1 MSDKKAPPTPPK
13 SQDEDVV
20 QFGDDLPVLPIRN
33 AVLFPGAVAPFDV
46 GREKSVA
53 LVEDVDNLPAPVI
66 AIFAQRDPSTDDP
79 GAEDL
84 HNVGCAARVLK
95 ALKHSSGNYS
105 LILQGL
111 VRIKLENVIQSG
123 PYLKAKVK
131 RLEEVGLEDD
141 EAEAL
146 SMSLRDI
153 AKQVIQLMPEL
164 PREAGSLIDSIQ
176 APGALADLVA
186 ANLDAPVEEKAQLLE
201 TVDVKERIRK
211 VLRLLTRQLEI
222 LKMRERI
229 NSQIKEEMGKNQ
241 REYVL
246 RQQLKAIKEELG
258 EDDGDQSDLDGLED
272 RIAKASLPTEAEQ
285 VAKKQIKRLRNMQ
298 VGSAEYTVVRTYLDW
313 ILDLPWHNQT
323 PDNMEIAAVRKVL
336 DDDHYGLEKVKK
348 RILEYLAVRK
358 LKKDKKGPIL
368 CLIGPPGVGKTSLG
382 RSIARAL
389 GRKFHRISLGG
400 VHDEAAIRGHR
411 RTYVGALP
419 GQIIQGMKKASTI
432 NPVFMMDE
440 VDKIGHDFRGDP
452 AAALLEVLDPEQNNT
467 FADHYLEI
475 PYDLSN
481 VMFIATANIPDPIP
495 APLRD
500 RMEILEIPG
509 YTRREKLAIAR
520 RHLIPKQIEEHG
532 IGNVASVTAATAST
546 TQPGIGTTP
555 PPLPSAGK
563 AAQAATTGATTP
575 AAALAAQTPMLEI
588 ADSAVEIIIDSYTR
602 EAGVRTLERQIASV
616 IRGVAVKIAEGDL
629 TPRKI
634 ETEEQL
640 REFLGAGRYT
650 SDVAERTEE
659 AGVAT
664 GLAWTSVGGEILF
677 IEATRMYGTGKLQLT
692 GQLGDVMKES
702 AQAALSYVRTN
713 SERYNIAKDFLEKSD
728 IHIHIPAGSMPKDGP
743 SAGVTMFTALVSML
757 TGVRVR
763 HDVAMTGEITL
774 RGRVL
779 PIGGLKEKILA
790 AHRAG
795 IKRVIVPERNK
806 PDLDE
811 VPAEVKSDLEIVFVS
826 KMEQVLEAAL
836 EEKLVA
842 KPADGS
848 TEKKENPAPAAPSN

>member
-1 MSDKKAPPTPPK
+1 MSEKKK
-13 SQDEDVV
+13 SAASEEDLEFSDE
-20 QFGDDLPVLPIRN
+20 LPVLPIRN

-53 LVEDVDNLPAPVI
+53 LVEDVHALQNPVI

-84 HNVGCAARVLK
+84 YPVGCAARILK

-111 VRIKLENVIQSG
+111 TRIRLESMQQNS
-123 PYLKAKVK
+123 PYLRAKIS
-131 RLEEVGLEDD
+131 RLEPAGVEDV

-146 SMSLRDI
+146 AMSLRDV
-153 AKQVIQLMPEL
+153 AKQVIQLTPEL
-164 PREAGSLIDSIQ
+164 PREAAALIDSIQ
-176 APGALADLVA
+176 TPGALADLVA
-186 ANLDAPVEEKAQLLE
+186 ANLDTPVEEKAQLIE
-201 TVDVKERIRK
+201 TVEVKERIRR
-211 VLRLLTRQLEI
+211 VLRLMTRQLEI

-258 EDDGDQSDLDGLED
+258 EDDGDQGDLDGLEE
-272 RIAKASLPTEAEQ
+272 RIARANLPTEADG
-285 VAKKQIKRLRNMQ
+285 VARKQLKRLRAMQ

-313 ILDLPWHNQT
+313 ILDLPWSQST
-323 PDNMEIAAVRKVL
+323 EDNLDIAEVRSVL
-336 DDDHYGLEKVKK
+336 DEDHYGLDKVKK
-348 RILEYLAVRK
+348 RIVEYLAVRK

-368 CLIGPPGVGKTSLG
+368 CLLGPPGVGKTSLG

-389 GRKFHRISLGG
+389 GRKFVRISLGG

-419 GQIIQGMKKASTI
+419 GQIIQGMKKAGTI

-452 AAALLEVLDPEQNNT
+452 SAALLEVLDPEQNNT

-475 PYDLSN
+475 PYDLSS
-481 VMFIATANIPDPIP
+481 VMFIATANIADPIP
-495 APLRD
+495 PPLRD

-520 RHLIPKQIEEHG
+520 RHLIPKQLEEHG
-532 IGNVASVTAATAST
+532 LTEQQLRITD
-546 TQPGIGTTP
+546 
-555 PPLPSAGK
+555 
-563 AAQAATTGATTP
+563 
-575 AAALAAQTPMLEI
+575 E
-588 ADSAVEIIIDSYTR
+588 AVEEIIEHYTR
-602 EAGVRTLERQIASV
+602 EAGVRSLERTAAGV
-616 IRGVAVKIAEGDL
+616 IRGVAVKVAEGDDAA
-629 TPRKI
+629 RVVKS
-634 ETEEQL
+634 EEEL
-640 REFLGAGRYT
+640 REYLGPIKYT
-650 SDVAERTEE
+650 SEVAERTEE
-659 AGVAT
+659 TGVAT

-677 IEATRMYGTGKLQLT
+677 IEATRMFGSGKLQLT

-702 AQAALSYVRTN
+702 AHAALSYVRSN
-713 SERYNIAKDFLEKSD
+713 APRFGIAKDFLEKSD
-728 IHIHIPAGSMPKDGP
+728 VHIHIPAGAMPKDGP
-743 SAGVTMFTALVSML
+743 SAGITMFTALVSLL
-757 TGVRVR
+757 TGIRVR
-763 HDVAMTGEITL
+763 HDVAMTGEISL

-779 PIGGLKEKILA
+779 PIGGLKEKTLA

-795 IKRVIVPERNK
+795 VKRVIVPERNRA
-806 PDLDE
+806 DLEE
-811 VPAEVKSDLEIVFVS
+811 VPREVRDELEFVYVNRL
-826 KMEQVLEAAL
+826 EEVLVAAL
-836 EEKLVA
+836 ESEPQPL
-842 KPADGS
+842 ADNGDATPVKDAPGAS
-848 TEKKENPAPAAPSN
+848 TN

>member
-1 MSDKKAPPTPPK
+1 MSSKKMPPTPAPPPT
-13 SQDEDVV
+13 EEEMR
-20 QFGDDLPVLPIRN
+20 FGDELAVLPIRN

-53 LVEDVDNLPAPVI
+53 LVEEVHNQASPVI
-66 AIFAQRDPSTDDP
+66 AIFAQRDPATDDP
-79 GAEDL
+79 SADDL
-84 HNVGCAARVLK
+84 YPVGCAARVLK

-111 VRIKLENVIQSG
+111 VRIRLSDLTQTT
-123 PYLKAKVK
+123 PYLRAKIQRV
-131 RLEEVGLEDD
+131 ESPSLEDV

-146 SMSLRDI
+146 AMSLRDV

-186 ANLDAPVEEKAQLLE
+186 ANLDAPVEEKAQLIETLE
-201 TVDVKERIRK
+201 VKERIRK

-258 EDDGDQSDLDGLED
+258 EDDGDQGDLDGLEE
-272 RIAKASLPTEAEQ
+272 RIAKATLPSEADN
-285 VAKKQIKRLRNMQ
+285 VAKKQLKRLRSMQ

-313 ILDLPWHNQT
+313 ILDLPWNNST
-323 PDNMEIAAVRKVL
+323 EDNMDIAEVRRVL
-336 DDDHYGLEKVKK
+336 DEDHYGLDKVKK

-382 RSIARAL
+382 RSIARSL

-419 GQIIQGMKKASTI
+419 GQIIQGMKKVGTI
-432 NPVFMMDE
+432 NPVFMLDE

-475 PYDLSN
+475 PFDLSN
-481 VMFIATANIPDPIP
+481 VMFVATANVADPIP
-495 APLRD
+495 PPLRD

-509 YTRREKLAIAR
+509 YTRNEKLAIAR
-520 RHLIPKQIEEHG
+520 QHLIPKQIEEHG
-532 IGNVASVTAATAST
+532 ITKE
-546 TQPGIGTTP
+546 Q
-555 PPLPSAGK
+555 
-563 AAQAATTGATTP
+563 
-575 AAALAAQTPMLEI
+575 LEI
-588 ADSAVEIIIDSYTR
+588 ADGAVDEIIDHYTR
-602 EAGVRTLERQIASV
+602 EAGVRTLERQIASC

-634 ETEEQL
+634 ATPDDV
-640 REFLGAGRYT
+640 REFLGAPRFT
-650 SDVAERTEE
+650 SEVAERTEE
-659 AGVAT
+659 PGVAT

-677 IEATRMYGTGKLQLT
+677 IEATRMYGSGKLQLT

-713 SERYNIAKDFLEKSD
+713 AEKFGISKDFLEKSD
-728 IHIHIPAGSMPKDGP
+728 LHIHIPAGAMPKDGP

-757 TGVRVR
+757 SGIRVR

-779 PIGGLKEKILA
+779 PIGGLKEKVLA

-795 IKRVIVPERNK
+795 IKRVLVPERNK
-806 PDLDE
+806 ADLDE
-811 VPAEVKSDLEIVFVS
+811 VPAEVKNELEFVFVS

-836 EEKLVA
+836 EEKLVP
-842 KPADGS
+842 KPETA
-848 TEKKENPAPAAPSN
+848 

>member
-1 MSDKKAPPTPPK
+1 MTDKKKGSEEET
-13 SQDEDVV
+13 V
-20 QFGDDLPVLPIRN
+20 QFGDELAVLPIRN

-53 LVEDVDNLPAPVI
+53 LVEDVDSFPSPVI

-84 HNVGCAARVLK
+84 HPVGCAARVLK

-111 VRIKLENVIQSG
+111 QRIRLDEVTQHG
-123 PYLKAKVK
+123 PYLKAKIK
-131 RLEEVGLEDD
+131 KLEEAGPDDD

-201 TVDVKERIRK
+201 TIEVKDRIRQ
-211 VLRLLTRQLEI
+211 VLKLLTRQLEI

-258 EDDGDQSDLDGLED
+258 EDDGDQGDLDGLED
-272 RIAKASLPTEAEQ
+272 RIAKANLPTEAES

-313 ILDLPWHNQT
+313 ILDLPWHNST
-323 PDNMEIAAVRKVL
+323 VDNLDISQVRRVL
-336 DDDHYGLEKVKK
+336 DEDHYGLEKVKK

-368 CLIGPPGVGKTSLG
+368 CLLGPPGVGKTSLG

-419 GQIIQGMKKASTI
+419 GQIIQGMKKTGTV
-432 NPVFMMDE
+432 NPIFMMDE
-440 VDKIGHDFRGDP
+440 IDKLGHDFRGDP
-452 AAALLEVLDPEQNNT
+452 SAALLEVLDPEQNNT

-481 VMFIATANIPDPIP
+481 VMFVATANMIDPIP

-500 RMEILEIPG
+500 RMEVLEIPG

-532 IGNVASVTAATAST
+532 IS
-546 TQPGIGTTP
+546 P
-555 PPLPSAGK
+555 
-563 AAQAATTGATTP
+563 AQ
-575 AAALAAQTPMLEI
+575 LEI
-588 ADSAVEIIIDSYTR
+588 TDPAVEIIIESYTR
-602 EAGVRTLERQIASV
+602 EAGVRTLERQVASV
-616 IRGVAVKIAEGDL
+616 IRGVAVKIAEGD
-629 TPRKI
+629 TTARKI
-634 ETEEQL
+634 ETEDDI
-640 REFLGAGRYT
+640 REFLGAQKYT
-650 SDVAERTEE
+650 SEVAERTSET
-659 AGVAT
+659 GVCT

-677 IEATRMYGTGKLQLT
+677 IEATKMYGSGKLTLT

-713 SERYNIAKDFLEKSD
+713 AERLGIAKDFLDKSD
-728 IHIHIPAGSMPKDGP
+728 IHIHIPAGAMPKDGP
-743 SAGVTMFTALVSML
+743 SAGVTMFTALVSLL
-757 TGVRVR
+757 TGIRVR
-763 HDVAMTGEITL
+763 HDVAMTGEISL

-779 PIGGLKEKILA
+779 PIGGLKEKVLA

-795 IKRVIVPERNK
+795 IKRIVVPERNMA
-806 PDLDE
+806 DLDE
-811 VPAEVKSDLEIVFVS
+811 VPAEVKDSLEFVS
-826 KMEQVLEAAL
+826 ATKMDQVLEAAL
-836 EEKLVA
+836 EEMPKP
-842 KPADGS
+842 KPAEQTVS
-848 TEKKENPAPAAPSN
+848 AN

>member
-1 MSDKKAPPTPPK
+1 MSEKKTPPRD
-13 SQDEDVV
+13 DEPV
-20 QFGDDLPVLPIRN
+20 QFGDELPVLPIRN

-53 LVEDVDNLPAPVI
+53 LVEDVDSLPSPVI
-66 AIFAQRDPSTDDP
+66 AIFAQKDPSTDDP
-79 GAEDL
+79 GADDL
-84 HNVGCAARVLK
+84 HTVGCAARVLK

-111 VRIKLENVIQSG
+111 TRIKLDEVTQG
-123 PYLKAKVK
+123 APYLKAKIK
-131 RLEEVGLEDD
+131 RMEEAGLEDD

-186 ANLDAPVEEKAQLLE
+186 ANLDAPVEEKAALLE
-201 TVDVKERIRK
+201 TVEVKERIRK

-258 EDDGDQSDLDGLED
+258 EDDGDQGDLDGLED
-272 RIAKASLPTEAEQ
+272 RIAKANLPTEAET

-323 PDNMEIAAVRKVL
+323 PDNLDIAAVRKVL
-336 DDDHYGLEKVKK
+336 DEDHYGLEKVKK

-368 CLIGPPGVGKTSLG
+368 CLLGPPGVGKTSLG
-382 RSIARAL
+382 RSIARSL

-419 GQIIQGMKKASTI
+419 GQVIQGMKKAGTI
-432 NPVFMMDE
+432 NPVFMLDE

-481 VMFIATANIPDPIP
+481 TMFIATANVADPIP
-495 APLRD
+495 PPLRD

-509 YTRREKLAIAR
+509 YTRNEKLAIAR
-520 RHLIPKQIEEHG
+520 QHLIPKQIEEHG
-532 IGNVASVTAATAST
+532 ISKEQLQISD
-546 TQPGIGTTP
+546 
-555 PPLPSAGK
+555 K
-563 AAQAATTGATTP
+563 AV
-575 AAALAAQTPMLEI
+575 
-588 ADSAVEIIIDSYTR
+588 DVIIDHYTR

-616 IRGVAVKIAEGDL
+616 IRGVAVKIAEGD
-629 TPRKI
+629 TQKRVI
-634 ETEEQL
+634 ENEDQI
-640 REFLGAGRYT
+640 REFLGAQRYT
-650 SDVAERTEE
+650 SEVAERTEE
-659 AGVAT
+659 PGVCT

-677 IEATRMYGTGKLQLT
+677 IEATRMYGSGKLQLT

-713 SERYNIAKDFLEKSD
+713 AEKFGIGRDFLEKSD
-728 IHIHIPAGSMPKDGP
+728 IHIHIPAGAMPKDGP

-757 TGVRVR
+757 TGIRVR

-779 PIGGLKEKILA
+779 PIGGLKEKVLA

-795 IKRVIVPERNK
+795 IKRVIIPERNK
-806 PDLDE
+806 ADLDE
-811 VPAEVKSDLEIVFVS
+811 VPAEVKNDLEFIAVS

-836 EEKLVA
+836 EEMPKPKPEEKVA
-842 KPADGS
+842 TPA
-848 TEKKENPAPAAPSN
+848 TN

>member
-1 MSDKKAPPTPPK
+1 MTEKKAPPPRAP
-13 SQDEDVV
+13 QDEDVV
-20 QFGDDLPVLPIRN
+20 QFGDVLPVLPIRN

-53 LVEDVDNLPAPVI
+53 LVEDVDNLPSPVI

-79 GAEDL
+79 GQDDL
-84 HNVGCAARVLK
+84 HTVGCAARVLK

-111 VRIKLENVIQSG
+111 SRIRLEDVAQSS
-123 PYLKAKVK
+123 PYLKAKVR
-131 RLEEVGLEDD
+131 RLDETGLDDD

-258 EDDGDQSDLDGLED
+258 EDDGDQGDLDGLED
-272 RIAKASLPTEAEQ
+272 RIAKASLPSEAEQ

-323 PDNMEIAAVRKVL
+323 PDNMDIAAVRKVL
-336 DDDHYGLEKVKK
+336 DEDHYGLEKVKK

-382 RSIARAL
+382 RSIARSL

-419 GQIIQGMKKASTI
+419 GQIIQGMKKAGTI
-432 NPVFMMDE
+432 NPIFMMDE

-481 VMFIATANIPDPIP
+481 VMFVATANIADPIP

-520 RHLIPKQIEEHG
+520 QHLIPKQIEEHG
-532 IGNVASVTAATAST
+532 I
-546 TQPGIGTTP
+546 TP
-555 PPLPSAGK
+555 
-563 AAQAATTGATTP
+563 Q
-575 AAALAAQTPMLEI
+575 QLEI
-588 ADSAVEIIIDSYTR
+588 TDPSVEIIIDNYTR

-616 IRGVAVKIAEGDL
+616 IRGVAVKIAEGDN

-634 ETEEQL
+634 ETEDHL
-640 REFLGAGRYT
+640 REFLGPQRYT
-650 SDVAERTEE
+650 SEVAERTEE

-677 IEATRMYGTGKLQLT
+677 IEATRMFGSAKLQLT

-702 AQAALSYVRTN
+702 AQAALSYVRSN
-713 SERYNIAKDFLEKSD
+713 SERFGISKDFLEKSD
-728 IHIHIPAGSMPKDGP
+728 IHIHIPAGAMPKDGP

-779 PIGGLKEKILA
+779 PIGGLKEKVLA

-806 PDLDE
+806 ADLDE
-811 VPAEVKSDLEIVFVS
+811 VPAEVKDSLEFVFVK
-826 KMEQVLEAAL
+826 KMEEVLDAAL
-836 EEKLVA
+836 EEKLVPKA
-842 KPADGS
+842 E
-848 TEKKENPAPAAPSN
+848 EKKEAPASPSN